1 MSFVQ
6 SQIGDMPTI
15 GSGPDTLSITL
26 LNDSTG
32 SNSTSSSSSGGG
44 APSNMSQS
52 QNSANN
58 NIFLNNNNFYNIDDC
73 YKKPGAI
80 SDISFEINLRS
91 NYYKSTVKSVDECE
105 IQALRKNSEFFLIN
119 DLSNIGNN
127 ISINCYI
134 PKINNTNQTLYDT
147 NNSIITKALNLFN
160 GLFKTNNINNPYTK
174 QDINLTTIDTC
185 YNLMF
190 NPSESEDD
198 RECFKYTI
206 DNQVYAP
213 KKYYAYYKKPILDTA
228 NIQLIRELQD
238 RNPQYYERKLPDLD
252 NYIDLLKIDTT
263 TLQNNDALSS
273 QNNGSLVKSFK
284 NYICGPPR
292 NRNNEL
298 ALDRD
303 ISALRYEY
311 TKMFN
316 SLNAIRSDLSSINH
330 LNSFDDNTL
339 RALNLN
345 ISNKSKELK
354 NLFTSG
360 GANNGRL
367 DDTTLLTQFKIVE
380 NSILLIIIICAIFYF
395 TKNKK
400 VI

>member
-1 MSFVQ
+1 M
-6 SQIGDMPTI
+6 
-15 GSGPDTLSITL
+15 
-26 LNDSTG
+26 
-32 SNSTSSSSSGGG
+32 
-44 APSNMSQS
+44 
-52 QNSANN
+52 
-58 NIFLNNNNFYNIDDC
+58 NNNNFYNIDDC
-73 YKKPGAI
+73 YKKPDAI
-80 SDISFEINLRS
+80 TDISFEINLRS

-134 PKINNTNQTLYDT
+134 PKIDNTNQTLYDT
-147 NNSIITKALNLFN
+147 NNSIITKAIELFG
-160 GLFKTNNINNPYTK
+160 GLFKNTANNTYSK
-174 QDINLTTIDTC
+174 QNIDITTIDTC

-190 NPSESEDD
+190 NPITPQND
-198 RECFKYTI
+198 RSCFKYTI
-206 DNQVYAP
+206 DNRVYAP
-213 KKYYAYYKKPILDTA
+213 KIYYAYYKKPILDTA
-228 NIQLIRELQD
+228 NIDLITGLQD
-238 RNPQYYERKLPDLD
+238 RNPQYYEQQLGGLGYYRE
-252 NYIDLLKIDTT
+252 LLKIDTT
-263 TLQNNDALSS
+263 TLQNNNEFSFES
-273 QNNGSLVKSFK
+273 NGSLVIRFK
-284 NYICGPPR
+284 EYICGLPR
-292 NRNNEL
+292 DRNNEEF
-298 ALDRD
+298 LDDEIRKLRD
-303 ISALRYEY
+303 EY
-311 TKMFN
+311 TKMFY
-316 SLNAIRSDLSSINH
+316 SLDAIRRDLSSINH

-345 ISNKSKELK
+345 ISNKSRELK

>member
-1 MSFVQ
+1 M
-6 SQIGDMPTI
+6 
-15 GSGPDTLSITL
+15 
-26 LNDSTG
+26 
-32 SNSTSSSSSGGG
+32 
-44 APSNMSQS
+44 
-52 QNSANN
+52 
-58 NIFLNNNNFYNIDDC
+58 NNNNFYNIDDC
-73 YKKPGAI
+73 YKKPGTI

-147 NNSIITKALNLFN
+147 NNSIITKAIELFD
-160 GLFKTNNINNPYTK
+160 GLFKDTANNTYIK
-174 QDINLTTIDTC
+174 QPTTIDTC

-198 RECFKYTI
+198 RKCFKYTI

-238 RNPQYYERKLPDLD
+238 RNPQYYERKLQDLD

-263 TLQNNDALSS
+263 TLQNNNVFSF
-273 QNNGSLVKSFK
+273 QRNGSLVISFK
-284 NYICGPPR
+284 NYICGSPT
-292 NRNNEL
+292 NSNNEL

>member
-26 LNDSTG
+26 PNDSTG
-32 SNSTSSSSSGGG
+32 GITTSSSSSGGG

-58 NIFLNNNNFYNIDDC
+58 NIFLNNNNFYNFDHC
-73 YKKPGAI
+73 YRKPDAI

-147 NNSIITKALNLFN
+147 NNSIITKAIELFD
-160 GLFKTNNINNPYTK
+160 GLFKNTATNTYNK
-174 QDINLTTIDTC
+174 QVTNIDTC

-190 NPSESEDD
+190 NPSESEDN
-198 RECFKYTI
+198 RKCFKYTI

-252 NYIDLLKIDTT
+252 DYIDLLKIDTT
-263 TLQNNDALSS
+263 TLPNNDEEK
-273 QNNGSLVKSFK
+273 NGSLVISFK
-284 NYICGPPR
+284 DYICGSPT

-311 TKMFN
+311 NKMFN